1 MKLKKSL
8 TTLLALAL
16 VAHCATPPKMV
27 DTAALKAKSQ
37 AEREQAYKDNQITP
51 GGLFTPYKVGASP
64 FAAESL
70 DPLFDAPY
78 AGQPA
83 KDKFSSGK
91 TLSTI
96 GGIFAAA
103 GGFMVGW
110 NLGTA
115 ARGAETNAGLWA
127 GGGASILI
135 GFIFAGFADGK
146 FTDAS
151 KLYNDDLYKALDLQQ
166 KTSAVKPQ
174 EQFAHY
180 TVGLQQAF

>member
-1 MKLKKSL
+1 MKLTKPL
-8 TTLLALAL
+8 TTLLSLAL
-16 VAHCATPPKMV
+16 IAHCATPPKMV

-37 AEREQAYKDNQITP
+37 AEREQAFKDNQIIP
-51 GGLFTPYKVGASP
+51 GGMFTSYKVGASP
-64 FAAESL
+64 FAAEAL
-70 DPLFDAPY
+70 EALFDAPY
-78 AGQPA
+78 TGQAA

-127 GGGASILI
+127 GGGASILV
-135 GFIFAGFADGK
+135 GFIFAGVADGK
-146 FTDAS
+146 FSDAS
-151 KLYNDDLYKALDLQQ
+151 KLYNDDLYKALALQQ